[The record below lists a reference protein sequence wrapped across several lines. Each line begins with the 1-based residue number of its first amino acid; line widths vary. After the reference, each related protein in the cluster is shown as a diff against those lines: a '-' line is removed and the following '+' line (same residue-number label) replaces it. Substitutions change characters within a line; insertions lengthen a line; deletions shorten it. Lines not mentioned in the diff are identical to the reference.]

1 MSREATEG
9 VIREILAVHG
19 RLNRPAAEVRSD
31 ADLFAI
37 GLDSQAVV
45 NVMLAIEERFDFEF
59 PEDRLNRAAFATIRS
74 IADVVESAGAAA

>member
-1 MSREATEG
+1 MSQEATEG
-9 VIREILAVHG
+9 AIREILATHG
-19 RLNRPAAEVRSD
+19 RLNAPVADIRPD

-59 PEDRLNRAAFATIRS
+59 PEDRLNRETFTTIGS
-74 IADVVESAGAAA
+74 ISQVVANAGASV